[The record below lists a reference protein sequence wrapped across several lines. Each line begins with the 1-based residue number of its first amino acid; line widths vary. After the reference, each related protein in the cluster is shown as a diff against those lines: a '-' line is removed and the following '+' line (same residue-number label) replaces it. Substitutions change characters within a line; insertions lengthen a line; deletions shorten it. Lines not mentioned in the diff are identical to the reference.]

1 MKRLSTCELNETLVL
16 LTIKLFSTDGF
27 TTIAVRFNDED
38 NNSIEL
44 VAFRR
49 IETELVKIL
58 VELILVD
65 DGTGASKLVVAVC
78 RLVKFLDIVF
88 EVDEIFTN
96 TVE

>member
-16 LTIKLFSTDGF
+16 LTIGLFSTDGF
-27 TTIAVRFNDED
+27 TTIAVRFNVEN
-38 NNSIEL
+38 NNSMEL
-44 VAFRR
+44 AFGR

-58 VELILVD
+58 VELVLVD
-65 DGTGASKLVVAVC
+65 DGTGASKLVVAAC
-78 RLVKFLDIVF
+78 RLVMFVDIVF